1 MSPGKIASQAVHAAI
16 GLGVTDPNISVIV
29 LKVGEKAFN
38 SFKEELNCYVV
49 QDLGYTEVEP
59 GTETTLAYLEE

>member
-16 GLGVTDPNISVIV
+16 GLGVTDPNISVVV

-38 SFKEELNCYVV
+38 SFKEELDCYVV
-49 QDLGYTEVEP
+49 EDKGYTEVKP
-59 GTETTLAYLEE
+59 GTETTLAFLQE